1 MRIIR
6 IWNPISCILYRLE
19 VTLFMNRHFSIICMG
34 KNQVLKYF
42 CPLSVYVAVKV
53 RFQPKR
59 VLASQNAFG
68 LESQS
73 KRVLTCIYI
82 HRVIYS

>member
-1 MRIIR
+1 M
-6 IWNPISCILYRLE
+6 YE
-19 VTLFMNRHFSIICMG
+19 
-34 KNQVLKYF
+34 YF
-42 CPLSVYVAVKV
+42 CSGSVYVAVKV

-73 KRVLTCIYI
+73 KRVLTEIFSQSAFSAKMHLDCNIFI
-82 HRVIYS
+82 TSRPGKIRCHNQ